1 MPRIEPQQA
10 VIRGVDYTILTKRM
24 KKFDGL
30 CDHPT
35 TPGREIWI
43 HSSLSGQ
50 EMLDT
55 LIHELIHA
63 SYPDLKEDA
72 VSETATDIATVLWD
86 LGYRAE
92 WDEE

>member
-1 MPRIEPQQA
+1 MPRIDPQQA
-10 VIRGVDYTILTKRM
+10 VIRGVDYTIMTKRM
-24 KKFDGL
+24 KRFDGL

-43 HSSLSGQ
+43 HSSLKA
-50 EMLDT
+50 EDMLDT
-55 LIHELIHA
+55 IIHELLHA
-63 SYPDLKEDA
+63 ALPDLKE
-72 VSETATDIATVLWD
+72 ETVLEIGTDMARVLWD